1 MAPTEILAQQHYHNL
16 APLLERLGMR
26 VALLTGSLSVKK
38 KESLKAALAAGELD
52 LCIGTHAILT
62 ADTEFSRLGL
72 VITDEQHRF
81 GVQQRAALR
90 QKGQDTHVLVMSATP
105 IPRTLAMIVYGDLEL
120 SIIDELPAGR
130 QPVRTYLINSEIRE
144 RAFGYIRRHLDAG
157 YQAYLICPAV
167 QSEEEEAAA
176 ERRGAEKKKRA
187 MAKMLITSGFSF
199 DGYTITKYSGYISGD
214 DAISVD
220 RGLAVF
226 GSDTGVKDKLL
237 NSLVEIRRNALREL
251 KEAAYELGCNAVIG
265 VDFDY
270 ITLDP
275 QTKDLLATGG
285 ISYQPYVFAVTANG
299 NAVVIEKNGEDGSS
313 EERL

>member
-1 MAPTEILAQQHYHNL
+1 MKISDVCRQYGFDENDLKAFLKEKKLLKDTWTSYVIEDSNVDKAVRMYAEFKAQQ
-16 APLLERLGMR
+16 
-26 VALLTGSLSVKK
+26 
-38 KESLKAALAAGELD
+38 
-52 LCIGTHAILT
+52 
-62 ADTEFSRLGL
+62 
-72 VITDEQHRF
+72 
-81 GVQQRAALR
+81 
-90 QKGQDTHVLVMSATP
+90 
-105 IPRTLAMIVYGDLEL
+105 
-120 SIIDELPAGR
+120 
-130 QPVRTYLINSEIRE
+130 
-144 RAFGYIRRHLDAG
+144 
-157 YQAYLICPAV
+157 
-167 QSEEEEAAA
+167 EEEAAA
-176 ERRGAEKKKRA
+176 ERREAEKKKRA